1 MSAATTASLNAPVL
15 NVKELRILT
24 SWAEA
29 LAEVVFAGS
38 ERLET
43 CLADAFAGAPWR
55 VELGVP
61 EPSPRLRAAIAE
73 IGNAA
78 RRATAADAL
87 PTMSAL
93 VAEVEQNGDGVAA
106 LSPRALQS
114 RIAARAAAPS
124 GASSRDYAR
133 ALQVDPS
140 AMHNVPRE
148 AFEGMRPALLC
159 RRRERAAC
167 SVLRPGLASVCHCR
181 TTRGRVMSID
191 PNTTAVVLIEYQN
204 DFTSEGGVLHDAV
217 SEVMDKTDMLANSQ
231 RVAQAARAAGATV
244 MHALITFAS
253 GYGEISSHP
262 YGILKGVVDGNAFV
276 KGSWGAAIV
285 DDLAPAEGDIVVE
298 GKRGLDTFA
307 STNLDF
313 ILRSKGITTIAL
325 GGFLTNCC
333 VESTMRSGY
342 ENGYRVITLSDCVA
356 ATSPEEHDNALK
368 YDFPMFSEPMNSTE
382 FITELGG

>member
-1 MSAATTASLNAPVL
+1 
-15 NVKELRILT
+15 
-24 SWAEA
+24 
-29 LAEVVFAGS
+29 
-38 ERLET
+38 
-43 CLADAFAGAPWR
+43 
-55 VELGVP
+55 
-61 EPSPRLRAAIAE
+61 
-73 IGNAA
+73 
-78 RRATAADAL
+78 
-87 PTMSAL
+87 
-93 VAEVEQNGDGVAA
+93 
-106 LSPRALQS
+106 
-114 RIAARAAAPS
+114 
-124 GASSRDYAR
+124 
-133 ALQVDPS
+133 
-140 AMHNVPRE
+140 
-148 AFEGMRPALLC
+148 
-159 RRRERAAC
+159 
-167 SVLRPGLASVCHCR
+167 
-181 TTRGRVMSID
+181 MSID

-217 SEVMDKTDMLANSQ
+217 SDVMDKTDMLANSQ

-244 MHALITFAS
+244 MHAPITFAP

-285 DDLAPAEGDIVVE
+285 DDLAPAKGDIVVE

-368 YDFPMFSEPMNSTE
+368 YDFPMFSEPMNSTD